1 MNYFKICLHVFKAT
15 FMHKVQLLAIFAI
28 AILMTTCSTS
38 NKTSGASVNNQ
49 KLNGRSFH
57 KIFIEVA
64 TFDIEVRSRLEND
77 LTATAISEG
86 YAAVKSLD
94 MIPFSLKEPRLPA
107 QEEIE
112 LKVKESGCDAILIVL
127 LVRKGESVE
136 YTPGTVTNANSQFLA
151 GILGDVLKRGGNINP
166 IPAVNTPGSF
176 SHGDMNF
183 ILQSNL
189 YDVPAEELMFSFQSE
204 NIDISQLDKISK
216 SYSTTLIAQL
226 KKEKLLVR

>member
-1 MNYFKICLHVFKAT
+1 MQ
-15 FMHKVQLLAIFAI
+15 KVDVLIIAAI
-28 AILMTTCSTS
+28 AFLLTACSSS
-38 NKTSGASVNNQ
+38 NKTSGVSVNKQ

-64 TFDIEVRSRLEND
+64 TVDIQIRNRVESD
-77 LTATAISEG
+77 LTATVISEG

-94 MIPFSLKEPRLPA
+94 MIPFSLKEPRLPTKD
-107 QEEIE
+107 EIE
-112 LKVKESGCDAILIVL
+112 SKVKENGCDAILIVSVL
-127 LVRKGESVE
+127 RKGETVQ

-151 GILGDVLKRGGNINP
+151 GILGDVLKKGGNVNP
-166 IPAVNTPGSF
+166 IPGVNIPGSF
-176 SHGDMNF
+176 SHGDMNI

-204 NIDISQLDKISK
+204 NIDIASLDKISK

-226 KKEKLLVR
+226 KKEKLLKK

>member
-1 MNYFKICLHVFKAT
+1 MCLHVFKAT
-15 FMHKVQLLAIFAI
+15 FMDKIQFLAIFAI
-28 AILMTTCSTS
+28 ASLMTTCSPS
-38 NKTSGASVNNQ
+38 NKTSGVSVNKQ

-64 TFDIEVRSRLEND
+64 TFDIEVRNKLESD

-94 MIPFSLKEPRLPA
+94 MIPFSLKEPKLPA
-107 QEEIE
+107 KDEIE
-112 LKVKESGCDAILIVL
+112 LKVKESGCDAILIVVL
-127 LVRKGESVE
+127 LRKGETVE

-151 GILGDVLKRGGNINP
+151 GILGGVLNRGGNVEP
-166 IPAVNTPGSF
+166 IPGVNTPGSF
-176 SHGDMNF
+176 SHSDMNF

-204 NIDISQLDKISK
+204 NIDISSLDKISK

-226 KKEKLLVR
+226 EKEKLLKR